1 MTLYD
6 LAVREGDRVH
16 IYYGVTDSGLSD
28 GLLALVNEQARE

>member
-16 IYYGVTDSGLSD
+16 IYYGVTDGGLSD
-28 GLLALVNEQARE
+28 AMLALVGEQARE